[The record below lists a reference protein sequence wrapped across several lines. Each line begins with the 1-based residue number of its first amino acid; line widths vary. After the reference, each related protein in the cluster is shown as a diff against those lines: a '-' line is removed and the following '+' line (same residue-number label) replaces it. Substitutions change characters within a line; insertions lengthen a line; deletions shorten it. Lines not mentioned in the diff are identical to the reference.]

1 MLKIETLS
9 ITYGRTQ
16 VVWDVSFTV
25 AEKSI
30 TAILGANCSGK
41 SSILNSIIGLIEPK
55 SGIIFF
61 DGDDI
66 TNYEPYK
73 RVEAG
78 LAIVPERRMLF
89 PDLTVKENL
98 ELGAYNKRA
107 RLESSRT
114 MEEVFILFP
123 ILRER
128 CNQRAGTLSGG
139 QQQMAAIGR
148 ALMAKPKLLLIDEL
162 SLGLAP
168 IITMELFKLLK
179 KINDAGVTI
188 LIVEQN
194 VHQTL
199 RIADYVF
206 VLESGKIALEGTA
219 KELRG
224 NEYIKKAYLAL

>member
-1 MLKIETLS
+1 MLKIEALS
-9 ITYGRTQ
+9 IAYGQTQ
-16 VVWDVSFTV
+16 VVWDVSFNV
-25 AEKSI
+25 GERSI

-41 SSILNSIIGLIEPK
+41 SSILNSLIGLIEPK
-55 SGIIFF
+55 KGAIFF
-61 DGDDI
+61 DGNNI
-66 TNYEPYK
+66 TEHEPYK

-78 LAIVPERRMLF
+78 ISIVPERRMLF
-89 PDLTVKENL
+89 PYLTVKENL

-107 RLESSRT
+107 RLESSGT
-114 MEEVFILFP
+114 MEEVFTLFP
-123 ILRER
+123 VLKER
-128 CNQRAGTLSGG
+128 RNQMASTLSGG

-168 IITMELFKLLK
+168 LITVELFKLLK
-179 KINDAGVTI
+179 EINNAGVTI

-206 VLESGKIALEGTA
+206 VLESGKIVLEGKA
-219 KELRG
+219 KELAG

>member
-1 MLKIETLS
+1 MLKIEKLS
-9 ITYGRTQ
+9 IAYGRTQ
-16 VVWDVSFTV
+16 VVWDVSFAV
-25 AEKSI
+25 EEKSI

-55 SGIIFF
+55 NGAIFL

-66 TNYEPYK
+66 TDYEPY
-73 RVEAG
+73 RRIEAG
-78 LAIVPERRMLF
+78 LSIVPERRMLF

-107 RLESSRT
+107 RLDSPRT
-114 MEEVFILFP
+114 MEEVFTLFP

-179 KINDAGVTI
+179 KINGAGVTI

-199 RIADYVF
+199 RIADYIF
-206 VLESGKIALEGTA
+206 VLEAGKITLKGTTN
-219 KELRG
+219 ELRG